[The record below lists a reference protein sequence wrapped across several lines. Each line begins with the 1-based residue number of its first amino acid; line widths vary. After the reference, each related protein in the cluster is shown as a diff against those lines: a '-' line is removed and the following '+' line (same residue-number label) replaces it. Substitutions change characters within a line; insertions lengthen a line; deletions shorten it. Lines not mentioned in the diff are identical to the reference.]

1 MRIKEKTNNRRYTS
15 VKLKKEESEV
25 KGILKES
32 ALVNNRGC
40 KSSEVLILRER

>member
-1 MRIKEKTNNRRYTS
+1 MRIKKKTNNRQ
-15 VKLKKEESEV
+15 KKEESEV